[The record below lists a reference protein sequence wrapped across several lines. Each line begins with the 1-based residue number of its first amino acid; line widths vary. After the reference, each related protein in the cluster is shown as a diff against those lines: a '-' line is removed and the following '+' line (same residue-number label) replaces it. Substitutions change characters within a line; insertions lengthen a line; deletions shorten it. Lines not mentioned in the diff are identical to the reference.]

1 MDTLNI
7 KKLLADE
14 SHRNILLSD
23 FLQIPQEVIEAFS
36 HFLDDENQHIYY
48 AVIEHIYED
57 CRQYDVDCLKQ
68 EEINIIYAMFQF
80 YDSLYLIESVNS
92 FLSTKR
98 KQLSFYC

>member
-14 SHRNILLSD
+14 RHSTILLCD
-23 FLQIPQEVIEAFS
+23 CLQSPQEVIEAFS
-36 HFLDDENQHIYY
+36 HFVDDENQHSYY
-48 AVIEHIYED
+48 AVREQIYED

-80 YDSLYLIESVNS
+80 YYSLCLIESVNS
-92 FLSTKR
+92 FLSTVNPDD
-98 KQLSFYC
+98 YPEI